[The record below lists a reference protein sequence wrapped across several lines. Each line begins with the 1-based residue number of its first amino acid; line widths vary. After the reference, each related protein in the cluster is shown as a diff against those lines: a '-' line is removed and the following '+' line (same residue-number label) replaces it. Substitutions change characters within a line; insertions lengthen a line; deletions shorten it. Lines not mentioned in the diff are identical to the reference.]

1 VTDLRQPDGP
11 APASQPSAC
20 PEQDLVARVTLVRTD
35 ARDAQQRQ
43 VLARV
48 DDGPT
53 ATLMF
58 GDRQTI
64 DVAPGRHLLK
74 VNNTLVWKRMP
85 FAIEPGEHLEFQLIN
100 RPGRLTLGFLAL
112 LGVAPLFL
120 SIEQRPP
127 STPAPART

>member
-1 VTDLRQPDGP
+1 MSVTDLRRP
-11 APASQPSAC
+11 APAARASQQPTS
-20 PEQDLVARVTLVRTD
+20 EDQGLVARVTLARTD

-53 ATLMF
+53 ATLLF
-58 GDRQTI
+58 GDHQTI
-64 DVAPGRHLLK
+64 EVAPGQHVLK
-74 VNNTLVWKRMP
+74 ANNTLVWKRMP

-120 SIEQRPP
+120 SIERKSL
-127 STPAPART
+127 STP